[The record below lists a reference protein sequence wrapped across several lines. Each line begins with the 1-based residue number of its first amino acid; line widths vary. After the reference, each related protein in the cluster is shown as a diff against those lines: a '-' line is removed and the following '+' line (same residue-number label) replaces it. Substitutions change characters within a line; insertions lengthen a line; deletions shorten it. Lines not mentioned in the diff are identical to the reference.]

1 MSTEIK
7 FPWAKDI
14 EPHFQFYIPSMLNI
28 LTPSKKQIRCIEKK
42 YTNRY
47 NMHRDAIIANG
58 FFEAETTIFE
68 LLWQAKEGDINSL
81 AFLRFIEKICSSL
94 ISKLEIVQINK
105 LRQTCYQAVI
115 NFERSKSKYLCYI
128 GELASLERILSR
140 NEHKLIDVEYKIPNG
155 KCFDF
160 AIEINKLSV
169 RCL

>member
-94 ISKLEIVQINK
+94 ISKLEIAQINK

-140 NEHKLIDVEYKIPNG
+140 NEH
-155 KCFDF
+155 
-160 AIEINKLSV
+160 
-169 RCL
+169 